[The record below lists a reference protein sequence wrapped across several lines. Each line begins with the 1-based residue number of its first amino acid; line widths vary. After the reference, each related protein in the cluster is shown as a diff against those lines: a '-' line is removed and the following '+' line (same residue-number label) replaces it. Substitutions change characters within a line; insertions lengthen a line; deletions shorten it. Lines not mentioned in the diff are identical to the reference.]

1 MPHNLR
7 MRTIAAAA
15 IVPLTLAACGSTSSS
30 SQSNSSGGGTGSKV
44 VKLSD
49 MTIGYSVSTL
59 QNQFFVGLTQGVKR
73 EASALGVH
81 LIFDNA
87 GGSASTQ
94 SNQVQE
100 LVNQHVNAII
110 LNPINASGIIPAVE
124 QANSAHIPVI
134 TLDRTA
140 YGGKIASFVRD
151 SSAQMSQEAAKWLV
165 AQLTK
170 RYGSPK
176 GHIVDLEG
184 LMSTSPGQAR
194 QKGFMSVISKY
205 PNIKVVSTLPGN
217 FDPSVSYNAMTD
229 AIRAN
234 SGVQIDGVF
243 NGNDDNAIGAER
255 AIAAAGLSRPIGSR
269 HHIFIASIDGTSQAF
284 AAIRSGQQDMTVA
297 QNPMKEAEASVQ
309 LAAEVVNGKPIPANV
324 KWPHMLIDP
333 ANISSS
339 AASAFGLWSL
349 DLTNPAQG
357 NIPNMKSLP
366 IYSSAGVPTG
376 SYSALYSQVSK

>member
-1 MPHNLR
+1 MSK
-7 MRTIAAAA
+7 RTIVAAA
-15 IVPLTLAACGSTSSS
+15 IFPLALAACGSTTTPAQGSSG
-30 SQSNSSGGGTGSKV
+30 SGGGKTVTFSK
-44 VKLSD
+44 

-73 EASALGVH
+73 EAKALGIH
-81 LIFDNA
+81 LVFDNA

-110 LNPINASGIIPAVE
+110 LNPINASGIIPAVQ
-124 QANSAHIPVI
+124 QANRAHIPVI

-205 PNIKVVSTLPGN
+205 PHIKVVSTLPGN
-217 FDPSVSYNAMTD
+217 FNPSVSFNAMTD

-234 SGVQIDGVF
+234 SGVRIDGVF

-255 AIAAAGLSRPIGSR
+255 AIAAAGLFKPIGSPQ
-269 HHIFIASIDGTSQAF
+269 HIFIASIDGTSQAF

-297 QNPMKEAEASVQ
+297 QNPMKEAEAAVQ
-309 LAAEVVNGKPIPANV
+309 LAAEVINGKPIPANV
-324 KWPHMLIDP
+324 KWPHMLIDA
-333 ANISSS
+333 ANINSP
-339 AASAFGLWSL
+339 AAKAFGLWSL
-349 DLTNPAQG
+349 DLTNPAKG

-376 SYSALYSQVSK
+376 SYGSLYTQASK

>member
-1 MPHNLR
+1 
-7 MRTIAAAA
+7 
-15 IVPLTLAACGSTSSS
+15 
-30 SQSNSSGGGTGSKV
+30 
-44 VKLSD
+44 

-73 EASALGVH
+73 EAKALGVH

-94 SNQVQE
+94 ANQVQE
-100 LVNQHVNAII
+100 LVNQHVSAII
-110 LNPINASGIIPAVE
+110 LNPINARGIIPAVQ

-140 YGGKIASFVRD
+140 YGGRIASFVRD
-151 SSAQMSQEAAKWLV
+151 SSTQMSQEAAKWLV

-194 QKGFMSVISKY
+194 QKGFMSVIDKY

-217 FDPSVSYNAMTD
+217 FNPSISFNAMTD

-255 AIAAAGLSRPIGSR
+255 AIAAAGLFKPIGSP
-269 HHIFIASIDGTSQAF
+269 HHIFIAGIDGTSQAF
-284 AAIRSGQQDMTVA
+284 QAIRNGQQDMTVA
-297 QNPMKEAEASVQ
+297 QNPMKEAEAAVQ
-309 LAAEVVNGKPIPANV
+309 LAAEVINGKPIPPNV
-324 KWPHMLIDP
+324 KWPHMLITA
-333 ANISSS
+333 ANINSS
-339 AASAFGLWSL
+339 AAKAFGLWSL
-349 DLTNPAQG
+349 DLTNPAKG

-366 IYSSAGVPTG
+366 IYNSSGAPTG
-376 SYSALYSQVSK
+376 SYKTLYSQASK